1 MPRCKSE
8 LKQREFKSF
17 KDFPENSIQRFY
29 KGKTFFIT
37 GASGFMGKVLLEK
50 LLYVCDVK
58 EIIILMRPKRDKS
71 GSQRVADFAKLPVSL
86 V

>member
-1 MPRCKSE
+1 M
-8 LKQREFKSF
+8 
-17 KDFPENSIQRFY
+17 NSVQRFY
-29 KGKTFFIT
+29 QGKTLFIT
-37 GASGFMGKVLLEK
+37 GASGFMGKVLMEK

-86 V
+86 VSFIIEYTN